1 MSVLMQKF
9 AKLWLGGIAA
19 ILITACSGDIGPDE
33 SLLYGTWEQDGAAQ
47 TDPTLVV
54 EQAVITYQPDGIST
68 FDAIMTLT
76 ENNGIPER
84 FSITANVLWTLEETI
99 LTRTLK
105 DVTVTPDI
113 STPEADAL
121 ADAFENAY
129 RESPPGRLIID
140 ALDDTKLV
148 VIDGDTGAN
157 LTYLRQ

>member
-1 MSVLMQKF
+1 MGLLMQKL
-9 AKLWLGGIAA
+9 AKLWLGLIAA
-19 ILITACSGDIGPDE
+19 LLITACGGDIGPDE

-54 EQAVITYQPDGIST
+54 EQAVITYQPNGIST

-113 STPEADAL
+113 STPDADAL

-129 RESPPGRLIID
+129 RESPPGRLILD
-140 ALDDTKLV
+140 TLDDTKLV

-157 LTYLRQ
+157 LTNLRQ